1 MNKVWAIVLAAGKS
15 TRMKQQKLLMP
26 FNGKTIVETV
36 IGKIRPVLKSNI
48 LIVLGSHYDE
58 ISRIINRLPVKSC
71 FNKNFENG
79 MLSSVICGYNS
90 LPENA
95 DAALVFLGDQPQI
108 STEVIQAVINAWKQS
123 EKGIVIP
130 TFNGKRGHPVLIET
144 GYTAEINQLDP
155 EKGLRQ
161 LMQKNADDIF
171 EVEIEGAE
179 ILRDIDTPEDY
190 EFEIK
195 KEIINKK

>member
-48 LIVLGSHYDE
+48 LVVLGSHHDE
-58 ISRIINRLPVKSC
+58 ISRIINRLQVKSC

-79 MLSSVICGYNS
+79 MLSSVICGFNS

-95 DAALVFLGDQPQI
+95 DAALVFLSDQPQI
-108 STEVIQAVINAWKQS
+108 STEVIQSVINAWNQS

-130 TFNGKRGHPVLIET
+130 TFNRKRGHPVLIET
-144 GYTAEINQLDP
+144 GYTAEINRLDP

-171 EVEIEGAE
+171 EVETEGAE

-190 EFEIK
+190 ELEIK
-195 KEIINKK
+195 KNNQ

>member
-36 IGKIRPVLKSNI
+36 ISKITPVLKPTI
-48 LIVLGSHYDE
+48 MVVLGSNQYE
-58 ISRIINRLPVKSC
+58 ISSKISKLHVEFCI
-71 FNKNFENG
+71 NKNFEEG
-79 MLSSVICGYNS
+79 MLSSVVCGFNS
-90 LPENA
+90 IPESA
-95 DAALVFLGDQPQI
+95 DAALVFLGDQPQV
-108 STEVIQAVINAWKQS
+108 STEVIQTVIKGWEHS
-123 EKGIVIP
+123 EKGMVIP

-144 GYTAEINQLDP
+144 KYKGEINRLDP

-161 LMQKNADDIF
+161 LMQKFSEDIA
-171 EVEIEGAE
+171 EVEVAEGE

-195 KEIINKK
+195 KNNQ

>member
-1 MNKVWAIVLAAGKS
+1 MDKIWAIVLAAGKS

-48 LIVLGSHYDE
+48 LVVLGSDYDE
-58 ISRIINRLPVKSC
+58 IGQKINQSQVESC
-71 FNKNFENG
+71 FNKNFEQG
-79 MLSSVICGYNS
+79 MLSSVICGFNA
-90 LPENA
+90 LPQKA

-108 STEVIQAVINAWKQS
+108 STEVILTVINAWKHS
-123 EKGIVIP
+123 GKGIVIP
-130 TFNGKRGHPVLIET
+130 AFNGKRGHPVLIET
-144 GYTAEINQLDP
+144 KYTAEISRLDP

-161 LMQKNADDIF
+161 LMQKNANDTF
-171 EVEIEGAE
+171 EVEIEEPE

-195 KEIINKK
+195 KNNQ